1 MLARGFMVFFL
12 YLPFLGL
19 AVLANLGEENKKLR
33 LLTYALL
40 ALWDLALLGGGL
52 LAVTAPLL
60 AAGRPL
66 PPANY
71 GGLALTLGLTAIL
84 GALPL
89 IPAVRRVLAR
99 WLEIEPTS
107 CVHTTGLAFAVYFVG
122 LTLAQVALIGDLS
135 KLTSV
140 EARLSAPD
148 IVATTLPLALM
159 ALAGVGFW
167 VRRDLRATLER
178 LGLSWMTARQWGLA
192 LLVILLFLALDYT
205 VLWVWQRL
213 WPASHTLI
221 GDIATN
227 LFSDLARPLAAL
239 AVGLSAGLGEELLF
253 RGALQPRFGLLLT
266 SLLFAIGHA
275 HYGLSPAI
283 VEVLVVGLVL
293 GLLRRWTN
301 TTACLV
307 VHAGY
312 DFVDLLLLPYF
323 PYLLSAL
330 SG

>member
-1 MLARGFMVFFL
+1 MVFYL

-19 AVLANLGEENKKLR
+19 VVLADLGEENKKLR

-40 ALWDLALLGGGL
+40 VLLDLALLGGGL
-52 LAVTAPLL
+52 LAMIVPLST
-60 AAGRPL
+60 AGRTL

-71 GGLALTLGLTAIL
+71 GGLAVTLGLTAVL

-89 IPAVRRVLAR
+89 IPAVRRGLAR

-107 CVHTTGLAFAVYFVG
+107 CVHTTALAFAVYFVG

-135 KLTSV
+135 RLASV
-140 EARLSAPD
+140 ETRLSVPD
-148 IVATTLPLALM
+148 ILATTLPLALM
-159 ALAGVGFW
+159 ALAGVGFLT
-167 VRRDLRATLER
+167 RRDLRDTLER
-178 LGLSWMTARQWGLA
+178 LGLGWMTARQWGLA
-192 LLVILLFLALDYT
+192 ILVILLFLAFDYT
-205 VLWVWQRL
+205 VLWVWQQL
-213 WPASHTLI
+213 WPASHTLV
-221 GDIATN
+221 GDTTTN

-239 AVGLSAGLGEELLF
+239 AVGLSAGIGEELLF
-253 RGALQPRFGLLLT
+253 RGALQPRFGLVLT

-275 HYGLSPAI
+275 HYGLSPAM
-283 VEVLVVGLVL
+283 VEVFVVGLVL
-293 GLLRRWTN
+293 GLLRRRTN
-301 TTACLV
+301 TTTCFV

-312 DFVDLLLLPYF
+312 DFLDLLLLPYF

>member
-1 MLARGFMVFFL
+1 MAFYL

-19 AVLANLGEENKKLR
+19 AVLANLGEENKGLR
-33 LLTYALL
+33 SVTYALFVL
-40 ALWDLALLGGGL
+40 LDLALLGVGL
-52 LAVTAPLL
+52 LAMVVPLL
-60 AAGRPL
+60 TAGRSL

-71 GGLALTLGLTAIL
+71 GGLAVTLGLTAIL

-89 IPAVRRVLAR
+89 IPAVRRGLAR
-99 WLEIEPTS
+99 WLEIKPTS
-107 CVHTTGLAFAVYFVG
+107 CVHTTGLAFAVYFMG

-140 EARLSAPD
+140 EARLSVPD

-159 ALAGVGFW
+159 ALIGVGFF
-167 VRRDLRATLER
+167 VRRDLRDTLER

-192 LLVILLFLALDYT
+192 VLVVLLFLAFDYT
-205 VLWVWQRL
+205 VLWVWQQL
-213 WPASHTLI
+213 WPASHTLV

-227 LFSDLARPLAAL
+227 LFSDLDKPLAAL
-239 AVGLSAGLGEELLF
+239 AVGLSAGIGEELLF
-253 RGALQPRFGLLLT
+253 RGALQPRFGLVLT

-283 VEVLVVGLVL
+283 VEVFVVGLVL
-293 GLLRRWTN
+293 GSLRRRTN
-301 TTACLV
+301 TTICVV

-312 DFVDLLLLPYF
+312 DFLDLILLPYF
-323 PYLLSAL
+323 PYLLNAL

>member
-1 MLARGFMVFFL
+1 MAFYL
-12 YLPFLGL
+12 YLPFIGL
-19 AVLANLGEENKKLR
+19 AVLANLGEENKGLR
-33 LLTYALL
+33 SITYALL
-40 ALWDLALLGGGL
+40 VLLDLALLGGGL
-52 LAVTAPLL
+52 LAMIVPLL
-60 AAGRPL
+60 MAGRSL

-71 GGLALTLGLTAIL
+71 GGLAVTLGLTAIL

-89 IPAVRRVLAR
+89 IPAVRRGLAR

-107 CVHTTGLAFAVYFVG
+107 CVHATGLAFAVYFVG

-140 EARLSAPD
+140 ETRLSVPD

-159 ALAGVGFW
+159 ALVGVGFF
-167 VRRDLRATLER
+167 VRRDLRDTLER

-192 LLVILLFLALDYT
+192 ILVILLFLAFDYT
-205 VLWVWQRL
+205 VLWVWQHL
-213 WPASHTLI
+213 WPASHTLV

-227 LFSDLARPLAAL
+227 LFSDLAKPLAAL
-239 AVGLSAGLGEELLF
+239 AVGLSAGIGEELLF
-253 RGALQPRFGLLLT
+253 RGTLQPRFGLVLT

-275 HYGLSPAI
+275 HYGLSPAMI
-283 VEVLVVGLVL
+283 EVFVVGLVL
-293 GLLRRWTN
+293 GLLRRRTN
-301 TTACLV
+301 TTTCLV

-312 DFVDLLLLPYF
+312 DFLDLLLLPYF

-330 SG
+330 SV